1 MTCFDPG
8 AAAPGGQAIV
18 THARM
23 SLMAPTS
30 EQAPCAPVVWARP
43 AATADE
49 KEAACR
55 RVIDRAGGTSLFGN
69 TAAGEL
75 PWRVSPEPFPLAP
88 QLLTFVN
95 DLGHHLV
102 AFYKATNQ
110 LYFKSVKGLM
120 PRWIHEYLDQGKPES
135 VVDFSRRNRSKQHLP
150 PVIRPDLLLTENGPI
165 ASELD
170 SVPGGMGFTDFLAR
184 AYSDL
189 GYPVLG
195 GADGM
200 AAGFARMVRAHMG
213 DQPGALAIVVS
224 EESASYRPE
233 MNWLSEYLRAD
244 GLDATVLTPQ
254 EIHFAS
260 EDGLSFRTAEGEV
273 RQIRFLY
280 RFFELF
286 DLKNIPKWEL
296 IAYAA
301 KKEKVVLLPPAK
313 PFLEEKMLFALMHHP
328 ALGAYWRNAL
338 GEETF
343 RILKGTFPRTWVLD
357 PRQLQ
362 AYGVI
367 PGLTVN
373 GDAIQAFSQL
383 GNVPKSG
390 RPFVVKP
397 SGFSPLAWGSKGV
410 SFADDLSLEDWQ
422 QTLQQALDS
431 FEQTPYILQE
441 FHKSCRYD
449 VEYLDT
455 AQGRV
460 RTMSSRVRLCPYYFL
475 IDDAPELA
483 GVLATL
489 VPSDKKAIHGMA
501 DGIMGVCQVG
511 QGTAGPGSAARREHF
526 G

>member
-1 MTCFDPG
+1 
-8 AAAPGGQAIV
+8 
-18 THARM
+18 
-23 SLMAPTS
+23 MAPTS
-30 EQAPCAPVVWARP
+30 SEAPCAPVVWLRP

-49 KEAACR
+49 KAAACQ
-55 RVIDRAGGTSLFGN
+55 RVIDRAGGTSLFGDVP
-69 TAAGEL
+69 AGTL

-88 QLLTFVN
+88 HLVTFIQ

-102 AFYKATNQ
+102 AFYKALNQ
-110 LYFKSVKGLM
+110 LYFKSVKGLA
-120 PRWIHEYLDQGKPES
+120 PRWVHEYLDQGKPES
-135 VVDFSRRNRSKQHLP
+135 LIDFSRRNRSKQHLP

-184 AYSDL
+184 AYDDL
-189 GYPVLG
+189 GYPILG
-195 GADGM
+195 GGNGM
-200 AAGFARMVRAHMG
+200 AAGFARMVRASMG
-213 DQPGALAIVVS
+213 DVTGALAIVVS

-233 MNWLSEYLRAD
+233 MHWLSEYLRQD
-244 GLDATVLTPQ
+244 GLDAVVLTPQ
-254 EIHFAS
+254 EIHFT
-260 EDGLSFRTAEGEV
+260 EEGLYYRTEAGDE
-273 RQIRFLY
+273 RRIRFLY
-280 RFFELF
+280 RFYELF
-286 DLKNIPKWEL
+286 DLKNIPKWDL
-296 IAYAA
+296 VAYAA

-313 PFLEEKMLFALMHHP
+313 PFLEEKMTFALFHHP
-328 ALGAYWRNAL
+328 ALAGYWRNAL
-338 GEETF
+338 GEETYGV
-343 RILKGTFPRTWVLD
+343 LKGCFPKTWVLD
-357 PRQLQ
+357 PRSLQ

-383 GNVPKSG
+383 ANVPKSA

-410 SFADDLSLEDWQ
+410 AFADDLSLEDWQ

-455 AQGRV
+455 VQGRV
-460 RTMSSRVRLCPYYFL
+460 RTMSARVRLCPYYL
-475 IDDAPELA
+475 LAGDDPELA

-501 DGIMGVCQVG
+501 DGIMSVCQVG
-511 QGTAGPGSAARREHF
+511 QGSSSGNGPARREHF

>member
-1 MTCFDPG
+1 M
-8 AAAPGGQAIV
+8 
-18 THARM
+18 
-23 SLMAPTS
+23 
-30 EQAPCAPVVWARP
+30 
-43 AATADE
+43 
-49 KEAACR
+49 
-55 RVIDRAGGTSLFGN
+55 
-69 TAAGEL
+69 GE
-75 PWRVSPEPFPLAP
+75 
-88 QLLTFVN
+88 T
-95 DLGHHLV
+95 
-102 AFYKATNQ
+102 
-110 LYFKSVKGLM
+110 
-120 PRWIHEYLDQGKPES
+120 
-135 VVDFSRRNRSKQHLP
+135 
-150 PVIRPDLLLTENGPI
+150 
-165 ASELD
+165 
-170 SVPGGMGFTDFLAR
+170 
-184 AYSDL
+184 
-189 GYPVLG
+189 
-195 GADGM
+195 
-200 AAGFARMVRAHMG
+200 
-213 DQPGALAIVVS
+213 PGALAIVVS

-233 MNWLSEYLRAD
+233 MYWLTEYLRDD
-244 GLDATVLTPQ
+244 GLETVVLTPQ
-254 EIHFAS
+254 EIHFS
-260 EDGLSFRTAEGEV
+260 EEGLFYRTAEGEE
-273 RQIRFLY
+273 RRIRFLY

-296 IAYAA
+296 VAYAA

-313 PFLEEKMLFALMHHP
+313 PFLEEKMLFALIHHP
-328 ALGAYWRNAL
+328 ALISYWRNAL

-343 RILKGTFPRTWVLD
+343 ALLRHTFPRTWILD
-357 PRQLQ
+357 PRQLP

-373 GDAIQAFSQL
+373 GDAVQSFSQL
-383 GNVPKSG
+383 ANIPKSA

-460 RTMSSRVRLCPYYFL
+460 RTMSARVRLCPYYYMVG
-475 IDDAPELA
+475 DDPELA

-501 DGIMGVCQVG
+501 DGIMSVCQVG
-511 QGTAGPGSAARREHF
+511 QGTPSAGPARREHF